1 LVWNRESWPRMG
13 GGLPAGSDNHRHS
26 GCAAVRIAYTFL
38 TNQEDPF
45 TKEAAE
51 IMFLCG
57 ERKLTGYLAMHI
69 TAYFGAK
76 VNKR

>member
-1 LVWNRESWPRMG
+1 MLTFLDTDV
-13 GGLPAGSDNHRHS
+13 A
-26 GCAAVRIAYTFL
+26 ITFL